1 MGEVEL
7 LSRLAVALAIGLL
20 VGLERGWHSRAEEEG
35 RRAAGFRTFALS
47 GLLGGVSGAIA
58 GATDPVVLGF
68 LFIGY
73 TAAFAAFHWLEAGVN
88 KDLGATSVVAGML
101 TFALGAYALIGD
113 LRVAVACAVAM
124 ALLLALREPL
134 HRWVASLRWEEIRAV
149 LILLAMSFLL
159 LPVLPNRTVDPWD
172 SINPTQIWLLAI
184 MMAAISFGGYVAVRL
199 FGDRLGVVMAAVAG
213 GLASSTATTLT
224 LARLGRER
232 PGSDRLL
239 AGGILAAGVVMVVRV
254 GVVAT
259 LLNWALLVPLLFPLA
274 AAAVVLGLAAAFF
287 LIGSGKAE
295 HPDLNITNP
304 RVRDEIVKAMGFWL
318 ELGISGFRVDAVPFM
333 IETTGVDQAE
343 LDRFPD
349 PHEFL
354 RDLRSFVGRRTGDGI
369 LLGEVNL
376 PHRDQKT
383 FFGGKDGDELTM
395 QFDCQTGLPRGFARL
410 ACQIFKVGRGGLRIS
425 CAAYALHP
433 SCSRKLV
440 SVRRFRAGHNEEVLG
455 ELTMS

>member
-35 RRAAGFRTFALS
+35 QRAAGFRTFALS

-58 GATDPVVLGF
+58 AATDPVVLGF

-73 TAAFAAFHWLEAGVN
+73 TATFAAFHWLEAGVN

-113 LRVAVACAVAM
+113 LRVAVACAVTM

-159 LPVLPNRTVDPWD
+159 LPVLPNRTVDPWA
-172 SINPTQIWLLAI
+172 SINPAQIWLLAI

-295 HPDLNITNP
+295 HPDLKITNP
-304 RVRDEIVKAMGFWL
+304 L
-318 ELGISGFRVDAVPFM
+318 ELGTALKLTALIAIVTLAAEAVQDLVGEAGVLVVAAISGVADVDAM
-333 IETTGVDQAE
+333 TI
-343 LDRFPD
+343 
-349 PHEFL
+349 
-354 RDLRSFVGRRTGDGI
+354 S
-369 LLGEVNL
+369 
-376 PHRDQKT
+376 
-383 FFGGKDGDELTM
+383 M
-395 QFDCQTGLPRGFARL
+395 ARL
-410 ACQIFKVGRGGLRIS
+410 GGGRIAIDVAVQAIALAVGVNSISKAAMAGWVGGPRIGGYVGTAS
-425 CAAYALHP
+425 LLAVLAGAAVLF
-433 SCSRKLV
+433 LV
-440 SVRRFRAGHNEEVLG
+440 
-455 ELTMS
+455 